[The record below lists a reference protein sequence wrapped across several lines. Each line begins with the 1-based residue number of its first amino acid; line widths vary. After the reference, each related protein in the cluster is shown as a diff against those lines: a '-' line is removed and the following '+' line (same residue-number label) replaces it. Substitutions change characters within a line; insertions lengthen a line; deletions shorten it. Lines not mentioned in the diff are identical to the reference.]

1 VLSEEVLVMKE
12 PAMSTVVATATRAEG
27 RKSHTTPTPSRAEQW
42 LPTLLSVIAGMVDLT
57 GFLTLGIFTAHVTGN
72 IVLVGALIVR
82 HGRVNPAQILAIP
95 VFVIAVAVTWL
106 IAKASA
112 RRGLGLMR
120 LLLLI
125 QFLLIATL
133 LIFSA
138 TTKPSVDPRGVMATF
153 AAMIAVT
160 TMGCQ
165 YALLR
170 LTLPVAPS
178 TAVMTGNLTN
188 AVLGLLD
195 LISGTQPLI
204 ENDRKRLTRAL
215 RLLVGFFVGCV
226 LATAAVIYLR
236 DWAWSLPTALAAVA
250 VALCS
255 GDNIKSLPAK
265 GPLAGKVGLPTET
278 ADA

>member
-1 VLSEEVLVMKE
+1 MKE
-12 PAMSTVVATATRAEG
+12 PAMPTVEATATRAEG
-27 RKSHTTPTPSRAEQW
+27 GESHTAPTPSRSEQW
-42 LPTLLSVIAGMVDLT
+42 LSTLLSVIAGMVDVT

-95 VFVIAVAVTWL
+95 VFMVAVAVTWL
-106 IAKASA
+106 IAKASG
-112 RRGLGLMR
+112 RRGVGLMR
-120 LLLLI
+120 LLLLT
-125 QFLLIATL
+125 QFLLIASL

-138 TTKPSVDPRGVMATF
+138 TTKPSADPHGVMATL

-188 AVLGLLD
+188 VVLGLID
-195 LISGTQPLI
+195 LSSRSQPLI
-204 ENDRKRLTRAL
+204 ENDRKRLTGSL
-215 RLLVGFFVGCV
+215 RLLVGFLVGCV
-226 LATAAVIYLR
+226 LATAAVMYLG

-250 VALCS
+250 VAK
-255 GDNIKSLPAK
+255 N
-265 GPLAGKVGLPTET
+265 
-278 ADA
+278 